1 MVVGP
6 DLAKKQ
12 RHKSYSVSTNF
23 RLGLMEPSAREVF
36 FGRKRWAIEERRRE
50 HGSSLAR
57 LEIASQLKKTVN
69 PQPL

>member
-36 FGRKRWAIEERRRE
+36 FGRKRWAIEERRRK

-57 LEIASQLKKTVN
+57 LETAL
-69 PQPL
+69 